1 LFFDFFYLFL
11 QKITSVMKKILLS
24 LENLDE
30 VFPDD
35 FTQGQIAKAKT
46 LFLKKL
52 AQEAH
57 CFYSG
62 KIQTIPKAPVVGF
75 NWFNVW
81 YTPGVSKVST
91 NIRERADCSFELTNR
106 GNFVAVV
113 SDSTRVLG
121 DGDCTPPGGLGV
133 MEGKAFLM
141 KYLGGVDAVALC
153 VDSRDENGKND
164 PEKIIQF
171 VKMLQPSFGAVNLED
186 ISQPNCFRVLDVLRE
201 ECNIPVWHDDAQ
213 GTACVT
219 LAGLINAL
227 KLAGK
232 DIKHVRIVLYG
243 AGASNTTIA
252 RLLIKDGA
260 DPARIVMFD
269 TKGSLHIGRED
280 IKADKRFYR
289 KWELCEST
297 NHDRIMTMPEAMK
310 GADVLISLSTPGPD
324 IIKQEWVKSMAEKS
338 IVFACANPVP
348 EIYPYAAK
356 EAGAFIVATGRGDFP
371 NQVNNS
377 IGFPGILKGAL
388 LVRARKITDEMAIAA
403 AHSLADFAEKR
414 GIHIDDIVPN
424 MEEAGVFPQEAAD
437 VAMQAIKDGVARVK
451 LTWQEAF
458 DKAKF
463 DIDHCRALTHSMMD
477 NGFIKMPPMEMIQS
491 SLDWAI
497 EEMRK
502 PK

>member
-1 LFFDFFYLFL
+1 
-11 QKITSVMKKILLS
+11 MKKILLN
-24 LENLDE
+24 LENLNE

-35 FTQGQIAKAKT
+35 FSQEQIAKAKT

-91 NIRERADCSFELTNR
+91 NIREKADCSFELTNR

-121 DGDCTPPGGLGV
+121 DGDCTPPGG
-133 MEGKAFLM
+133 
-141 KYLGGVDAVALC
+141 VDAVALC
-153 VDSRDENGKND
+153 VDSRDENCKND

-201 ECNIPVWHDDAQ
+201 ECEIPVWHDDAQ

-232 DIKHVRIVLYG
+232 NIKKVRIVLYG

-252 RLLIKDGA
+252 RLLIADGA
-260 DPARIVMFD
+260 DPAKIVMFD
-269 TKGSLHIGRED
+269 TKGSLHTGRVD
-280 IKADKRFYR
+280 IKTDKRFYR

-297 NHDRIMTMPEAMK
+297 NPTRIMTMEDAMK

-324 IIKQEWVKSMAEKS
+324 IIKREWVKSMAAKS
-338 IVFACANPVP
+338 ILFACANPVP

-388 LVRARKITDEMAIAA
+388 LVRARKITDTMAIAA
-403 AHSLADFAEKR
+403 AHSLADYAEKR
-414 GIHIDDIVPN
+414 GIHTDNIVPN
-424 MEEAGVFPQEAAD
+424 MEEAGVFPKEAAD

-451 LTWQEAF
+451 MTWQEAF
-458 DKAKF
+458 DKARI
-463 DIDHCRALTHSMMD
+463 DIDTARGLTRSMTD
-477 NGFIKMPPMEMIQS
+477 TGFIKMPPMEMIQL

-497 EEMRK
+497 AEMRK
-502 PK
+502 VK